1 MGVKG
6 IKLKIIKNK
15 VGVKVKKKKKESF
28 SISLSTPYSESGF
41 LLNLKIIVFGSL
53 HWACLFNNKTS

>member
-15 VGVKVKKKKKESF
+15 VGVKVKKRKKKNHF
-28 SISLSTPYSESGF
+28 PF
-41 LLNLKIIVFGSL
+41 P
-53 HWACLFNNKTS
+53 

>member
-15 VGVKVKKKKKESF
+15 VGVKVKKKKRIIFHFLKHPIF
-28 SISLSTPYSESGF
+28 KIWISP
-41 LLNLKIIVFGSL
+41 
-53 HWACLFNNKTS
+53 